1 MMRWSTD
8 VFACGFVV
16 SDLSSKM
23 SYNIY
28 GVVVSNIYYILYLSS
43 SLLGEMIQFDE
54 QNVQLG

>member
-16 SDLSSKM
+16 SDLSSEM

-28 GVVVSNIYYILYLSS
+28 GVVVSNIFYILSS
-43 SLLGEMIQFDE
+43 VFIFIPTWGNDPI
-54 QNVQLG
+54 